1 MSIVGDF
8 EIMRFVASSSLQN
21 YFGDEEEIT
30 IPAGVTEI
38 AAAVFAY
45 RDLKKVV
52 IPEGFMFLGSEV
64 FSGCTFLESVTLP
77 RTLKRIGCNCFCRC
91 ISLKE
96 IVIPDGVENI
106 GSGAF
111 LECQALQ
118 KVNLP
123 AALRRL
129 NAGVFTRCHDLHSI
143 FIPEGLETI
152 DEKAFFDA
160 GNNNLHFTIAEGNK
174 NFAVEK
180 RKLIDVRTGKVL
192 WGPLNPSDGEDV

>member
-1 MSIVGDF
+1 MRIVGNF
-8 EIMRFVASSSLQN
+8 EIEKYVVTASLKG
-21 YFGDEEEIT
+21 YFGDEEEVA
-30 IPAGVTEI
+30 IPEGVTDI
-38 AAAVFAY
+38 ANDVFAHK
-45 RDLKKVV
+45 DLKKLV

-174 NFAVEK
+174 NFVVKGK
-180 RKLIDVRTGKVL
+180 RLIDVRTGKVL
-192 WGPLNPSDGEDV
+192 WEPLTPSDDEDV